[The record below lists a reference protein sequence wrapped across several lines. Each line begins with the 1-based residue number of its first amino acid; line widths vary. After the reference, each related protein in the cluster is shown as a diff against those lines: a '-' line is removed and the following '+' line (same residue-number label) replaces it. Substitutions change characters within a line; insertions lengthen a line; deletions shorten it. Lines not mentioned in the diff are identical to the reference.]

1 MNWGVIP
8 EVFFDII
15 GRIVPGTLLIL
26 AAVAVSLGPNT
37 AIAKIA
43 DMPRSLGVA
52 ALLIL
57 AILAYFTAIVTK
69 QIWDWVYGL
78 LLVIRRGKRS
88 AEQTL
93 VDDVLVTIYEARSEL
108 PAEGYRLLKIQAE
121 KNLCEV
127 MIIGLILLLPV
138 NVWLWLEPGLASDS
152 GRLPLAAAMLLSIL
166 ACWSWRRT
174 LDAIYQECLREL
186 RDILGRKHDQGRPA
200 TEVDRGT
207 T

>member
-1 MNWGVIP
+1 VNWGVIP

-26 AAVAVSLGPNT
+26 AAIAVSLGPGS
-37 AIAKIA
+37 AIARVA
-43 DMPRSLGVA
+43 DTPRSLGVA
-52 ALLIL
+52 TLLIL

-78 LLVIRRGKRS
+78 LLVIRRGKQS

-93 VDDVLVTIYEARSEL
+93 VDDVFVTIYEARSEL

-127 MIIGLILLLPV
+127 MITGLILLLPL
-138 NVWLWLEPGLASDS
+138 NLWLLWLGPDPDN
-152 GRLPLAAAMLLSIL
+152 GRLVLAAAMLLSIL

-186 RDILGRKHDQGRPA
+186 RDILGRKHD
-200 TEVDRGT
+200 V
-207 T
+207 